1 MGTLTPQLSSVTS
14 DEYRLWKAETL
25 AKQNGQI
32 EPSQKTGLW
41 TGKRV
46 CLKFECNL
54 ICIGFLT
61 GS

>member
-25 AKQNGQI
+25 SKQNGQI

-41 TGKRV
+41 TAKKV
-46 CLKFECNL
+46 FFLKCE
-54 ICIGFLT
+54 I
-61 GS
+61 